1 MQIPYKRRLRCD
13 DPFFN
18 EGNEECVQHIHKVH
32 VDDDIDITM
41 GNVDAR
47 HDVAEFPCE
56 VRGCRSTLTSPM
68 GYNRHFDAV
77 HRYRCQH
84 CNRNFPCD
92 FLLGLHVAENHDSFF
107 KAQVTRGIAV
117 YRCFVVSCGCVFVTA
132 DERVDH
138 AVEVHKYP
146 ADFRYNTTPR
156 RRKHQKYQ
164 DSEKKGEEGAKTKDN
179 EKMDQGQDQK
189 STMKKKKKT
198 KKGGKD
204 KMDVEGLSKENN
216 ILMDMGDSQ
225 NSLQQQQQQQQ
236 EQGGDDMDCNSSTP
250 SVTNGD
256 QLQKE
261 NVSDSMDNIMDTDCE
276 IPLKTEKKRHI
287 PKNISFGRGAHRGFS
302 RTKYQF

>member
-32 VDDDIDITM
+32 VEDDIDFIM

-56 VRGCRSTLTSPM
+56 VRGCRNTFTSPM

-77 HRYRCQH
+77 HRFRCQH

-117 YRCFVVSCGCVFVTA
+117 YRCFVAGCACVFVTA
-132 DERVDH
+132 DERIDH
-138 AVEVHKYP
+138 VVEVHKYP
-146 ADFRYNTTPR
+146 TDFRYNTTPR
-156 RRKHQKYQ
+156 RRKHPKYQ
-164 DSEKKGEEGAKTKDN
+164 DSKNKGEEGMKGSI
-179 EKMDQGQDQK
+179 KMDHGGDQK
-189 STMKKKKKT
+189 STKKKKT
-198 KKGGKD
+198 KKGGKN
-204 KMDVEGLSKENN
+204 KMDVEAEGLSKENN
-216 ILMDMGDSQ
+216 ILMDMGDNQ
-225 NSLQQQQQQQQ
+225 NPLQQQQQQQQ
-236 EQGGDDMDCNSSTP
+236 QDGDDMDTNNSTP

-261 NVSDSMDNIMDTDCE
+261 NVNDSTDNIMDTDCE

-302 RTKYQF
+302 RTKYNF